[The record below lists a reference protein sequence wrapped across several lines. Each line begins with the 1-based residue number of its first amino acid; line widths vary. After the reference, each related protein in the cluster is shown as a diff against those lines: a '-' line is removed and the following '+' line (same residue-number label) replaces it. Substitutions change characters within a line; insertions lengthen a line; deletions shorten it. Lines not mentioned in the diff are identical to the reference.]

1 MVEENVTNRQ
11 PTNKR
16 QVKLKKKERVSKTV
30 LLHRRTV
37 ACLFNEWPME
47 RF

>member
-16 QVKLKKKERVSKTV
+16 QVRVKKKERVSNRV

-37 ACLFNEWPME
+37 ARLFKDWSME
-47 RF
+47 SF